1 MSPEHVSRD
10 ADRFLLQL
18 KGLVYVRELLGE
30 RGASE
35 AELQAF
41 TNEIG
46 RVHRKLTRA
55 RAE

>member
-1 MSPEHVSRD
+1 MSPEHISRD

-18 KGLVYVRELLGE
+18 KGLVYVRDLLGE

-55 RAE
+55 RAR